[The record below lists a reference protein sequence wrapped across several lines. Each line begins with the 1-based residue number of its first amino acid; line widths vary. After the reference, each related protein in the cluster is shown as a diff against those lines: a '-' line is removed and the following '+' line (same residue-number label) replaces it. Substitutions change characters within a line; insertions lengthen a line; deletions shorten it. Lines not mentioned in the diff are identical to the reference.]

1 MHDQILEML
10 LKKDEITWQ
19 TILYDLIKTEQIDPW
34 DIDISILA
42 QKYLET
48 VRKLQE
54 TNFFISGKV
63 ILASAILLKIKS
75 EKLLSENIA
84 GFDSRMFPTDELE
97 EVDDF
102 NNKVNEL
109 KLIHGNPRLTIKT
122 PLARKKRVSL
132 QDLVVAL
139 EKALEIDKRR
149 TLRRIEIERIPED
162 LKIPEKKID
171 ISKLIKEVYDKII
184 GFFEV
189 KKGKEITF
197 TELVSSN
204 KKEDKI
210 LTFVPLLHLA
220 NQSKISIDQQ
230 DHFGE
235 ISITMYQEPKLEEQ

>member
-1 MHDQILEML
+1 MHDQILDML

-19 TILYDLIKTEQIDPW
+19 TILYDLIKTEQINPW
-34 DIDISILA
+34 DIDISLLS

-75 EKLLSENIA
+75 EKLVSEDIA
-84 GFDSRMFPTDELE
+84 GFDTLMFSNDELE
-97 EVDDF
+97 EVEDF
-102 NNKVNEL
+102 SNNEVEEL
-109 KLIHGNPRLTIKT
+109 RKLHGHPKLTIKT

-149 TLRRIEIERIPED
+149 TLRRIELERIPSN
-162 LKIPEKKID
+162 LVIPEKKID
-171 ISKLIKEVYDKII
+171 ISKIIKDVYDKII
-184 GFFEV
+184 GFFEI
-189 KKGKEITF
+189 KKNKEVTF

-204 KKEDKI
+204 KREDKI

-220 NQSKISIDQQ
+220 NQNKISLDQKE
-230 DHFGE
+230 HFGE
-235 ISITMYQEPKLEEQ
+235 IMITMYQEPRLE